1 MCRPAGRATQG
12 RPSVCRTGRGLRP
25 LPLSTPEWY
34 HTALL
39 RFSTLHPEKRV
50 RHYLVFREYLRG
62 AALVWW
68 LSINIHSVWAQD
80 WPQFRGP
87 TGQGLSEA
95 VDLPLT
101 WSETENVAWK
111 IQIPGR
117 GWSSPVV
124 LENKIWLTTGVA
136 GGRSLQGG
144 HSLRAVGIDL
154 DSGRFLHD
162 VEVFRLE
169 GAPSLHEKN
178 TSASP
183 TPILEEGRVYVHFG
197 TFGTAAL
204 DSHGKTLWK
213 SRRFRY
219 TEQYGPGGTPALG
232 EDLLVVS
239 CDGTDKQFVAA
250 LDKNNGKVR
259 WKTCREDGDMA
270 YSTPLVIRSEG
281 LQQVVSTGGNQ
292 AVSYELSSGKKLW
305 WIRYRGFSQVPR
317 PLFAHGLV
325 YLVNPAGEG
334 PPILY
339 AVCPQGRGNVSDS
352 HVVWTWQR
360 GVPVTPSPLIVGDEI
375 YFVSDNGILTCLD
388 ARDGRQYWRE
398 RLGGNFS
405 ASPAYADGKIFFLS
419 EEGKTTVIKPGS
431 HFEKLAENQLDG
443 RTLASIAI
451 VDRSILIRSDTHL
464 YRIEKITAP

>member
-1 MCRPAGRATQG
+1 
-12 RPSVCRTGRGLRP
+12 
-25 LPLSTPEWY
+25 
-34 HTALL
+34 
-39 RFSTLHPEKRV
+39 
-50 RHYLVFREYLRG
+50 
-62 AALVWW
+62 
-68 LSINIHSVWAQD
+68 
-80 WPQFRGP
+80 
-87 TGQGLSEA
+87 
-95 VDLPLT
+95 
-101 WSETENVAWK
+101 
-111 IQIPGR
+111 
-117 GWSSPVV
+117 
-124 LENKIWLTTGVA
+124 
-136 GGRSLQGG
+136 
-144 HSLRAVGIDL
+144 
-154 DSGRFLHD
+154 
-162 VEVFRLE
+162 
-169 GAPSLHEKN
+169 
-178 TSASP
+178 
-183 TPILEEGRVYVHFG
+183 
-197 TFGTAAL
+197 
-204 DSHGKTLWK
+204 
-213 SRRFRY
+213 
-219 TEQYGPGGTPALG
+219 
-232 EDLLVVS
+232 
-239 CDGTDKQFVAA
+239 
-250 LDKNNGKVR
+250 
-259 WKTCREDGDMA
+259 MA

-334 PPILY
+334 PPVLY
-339 AVCPQGRGNVSDS
+339 AVRPQGRGNVSDS
-352 HVVWTWQR
+352 HVDWTWRR

-388 ARDGRQYWRE
+388 ARDGKEHWRE